1 MFKSCFG
8 KKKNIERTI
17 NLNINSNNEIT
28 NLNSL
33 SNKLIY
39 TNLKK
44 KYIEELE
51 NLHHAISNM
60 KTTYLYQSLKKNN
73 LELDYKKNNFKDMT
87 CQICFDKSVNRII
100 IPCGHL
106 VCDTCISNKYECF
119 FCRKLIDNTQNIY
132 FT

>member
-1 MFKSCFG
+1 M
-8 KKKNIERTI
+8 
-17 NLNINSNNEIT
+17 
-28 NLNSL
+28 
-33 SNKLIY
+33 
-39 TNLKK
+39 
-44 KYIEELE
+44 E
-51 NLHHAISNM
+51 NLHHAISNL

-73 LELDYKKNNFKDMT
+73 LESDYKKNNFKDMT

-132 FT
+132 FS